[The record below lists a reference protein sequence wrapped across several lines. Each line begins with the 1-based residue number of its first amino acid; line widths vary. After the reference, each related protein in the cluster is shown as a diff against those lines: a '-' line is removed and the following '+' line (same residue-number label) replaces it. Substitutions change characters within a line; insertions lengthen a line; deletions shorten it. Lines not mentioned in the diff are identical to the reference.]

1 MRILLFPACLLLSFG
16 ALRAQDFDSSS
27 INWGYSAYFGT
38 GWYQA
43 NSDREVF
50 VIRTTPRWE
59 LREADIAED
68 GTRTFGIELR
78 FPITL
83 GLDRFDLEDIP
94 GTIDTENLASL
105 SFTPG
110 IHITIPINER
120 WLLRPYAT
128 VGWGKVLNE
137 SGYSW
142 TYWGGIKS
150 RYAFQKGKLE
160 WALVNAAS
168 YVGYTPSEG
177 RSDGLWPLMAAL
189 EFDYPVGNKQETDEQ
204 LVLSWHG
211 MYTTFQDDLEIVLTD
226 NSIEPI
232 TDEWEFGLSLHKRN
246 KRIKILFVSFDRLGL
261 AYRFSSSGDFK
272 GISVV
277 FRSVFDR

>member
-1 MRILLFPACLLLSFG
+1 LLPIG
-16 ALRAQDFDSSS
+16 AVCAQDFDSTS
-27 INWGYSAYFGT
+27 INWAYSAYFGT

-50 VIRTTPRWE
+50 VLRTTPRWE
-59 LREADIAED
+59 LREADISDD
-68 GTRTFGIELR
+68 GKRKIGIELR
-78 FPITL
+78 FPVTL
-83 GLDRFDLEDIP
+83 GLDRFDLGDIP
-94 GTIDTENLASL
+94 GAIDTENLASV

-110 IHITIPINER
+110 IDITIPVNER
-120 WLLRPYAT
+120 WSLRPYAT
-128 VGWGKVLNE
+128 IGWGKVLNE

-150 RYAFQKGKLE
+150 RYAFQKGKLD
-160 WALVNAAS
+160 WALVNAVS

-177 RSDGLWPLMAAL
+177 RSDGIWPLMAAL
-189 EFDYPVGNKQETDEQ
+189 EFDYPVGNKQKTGEQ

-211 MYTTFQDDLEIVLTD
+211 MYTTFENDLKIVLADSSTQ
-226 NSIEPI
+226 PI
-232 TDEWEFGLSLHKRN
+232 NDEWEIGMSLHKKD
-246 KRIKILFVSFDRLGL
+246 KRIRIWLVSFDRLGL
-261 AYRFSSSGDFK
+261 AYRFSSSGGFK